1 MNFAF
6 SLCSSVTNL
15 ATKNANEQRTD
26 GRTMCPNAPN
36 RRNNHNYYAHQ
47 VAKMLLR
54 RHELRKPRFSSS
66 EAAPVNMHKKN
77 IGKSK
82 LSKMSKNNGETVE
95 GDKMP
100 KIGTASS
107 SSAAAKHQLALF
119 PFPSSAFSYTLSN
132 SSKAKQQISP
142 IRQRPIGKSASY
154 DSLIGQSSGQ
164 LTSFHQS
171 PTKHGKSSELDGES
185 KGMRKVPSWDGGL
198 ASRLMDEM
206 PKINFAKLK
215 CKKKPLFDS

>member
-1 MNFAF
+1 
-6 SLCSSVTNL
+6 
-15 ATKNANEQRTD
+15 
-26 GRTMCPNAPN
+26 
-36 RRNNHNYYAHQ
+36 
-47 VAKMLLR
+47 MLLR

-77 IGKSK
+77 IGKSQ

-100 KIGTASS
+100 KIGTAASL
-107 SSAAAKHQLALF
+107 AAAKHQLA
-119 PFPSSAFSYTLSN
+119 PSAFPSSAFSYALPN
-132 SSKAKQQISP
+132 FSKSKQQISP
-142 IRQRPIGKSASY
+142 IRRQRPIGKSASY

-164 LTSFHQS
+164 LSSFHQG
-171 PTKHGKSSELDGES
+171 PTKHGKSSELDGVS

-206 PKINFAKLK
+206 PKINFSKLK
-215 CKKKPLFDS
+215 GKNKPLFDS

>member
-1 MNFAF
+1 MFPN
-6 SLCSSVTNL
+6 VPN
-15 ATKNANEQRTD
+15 
-26 GRTMCPNAPN
+26 GRNS
-36 RRNNHNYYAHQ
+36 HNDYELTAHQ

-66 EAAPVNMHKKN
+66 EATPVNMHKKN

-82 LSKMSKNNGETVE
+82 LSKMSKNNEETVE

-107 SSAAAKHQLALF
+107 SAAAKHHLTPS
-119 PFPSSAFSYTLSN
+119 PFPSSAFSYNLPN
-132 SSKAKQQISP
+132 SSKSKQQISP

-171 PTKHGKSSELDGES
+171 LTKHGKSSELDGES
-185 KGMRKVPSWDGGL
+185 KGIRKVPSWDGGL

-206 PKINFAKLK
+206 PKINF
-215 CKKKPLFDS
+215 SN